1 MCMSTHYC
9 FTHQIVDHIKLVVSF
24 VLGVDLL
31 VIFLPHVI
39 AKSDIISERPFTI

>member
-1 MCMSTHYC
+1 MCMSTHYY

-31 VIFLPHVI
+31 VVFLPHVI
-39 AKSDIISERPFTI
+39 AKSDIISECPFTI